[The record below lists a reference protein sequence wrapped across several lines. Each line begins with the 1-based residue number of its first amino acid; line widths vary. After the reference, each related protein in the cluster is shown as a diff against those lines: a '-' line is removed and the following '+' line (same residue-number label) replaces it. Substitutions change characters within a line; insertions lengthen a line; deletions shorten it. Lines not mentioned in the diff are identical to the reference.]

1 MENKFL
7 HEMYLASLE
16 RTIRRLWILCI
27 ILVFLLVG
35 SNVCWIVY
43 ENSFED
49 MTQTVTQES
58 EGDNATNHFIGGDS
72 YGQSTP
78 DGNN

>member
-35 SNVCWIVY
+35 SNAAWLYY
-43 ENSFED
+43 ESQFED

-58 EGDNATNHFIGGDS
+58 EGDNATNHFVGGDN
-72 YGQSTP
+72 YGQITP
-78 DGNN
+78 DGSN